1 MVIYMK
7 KDTGKLIE
15 ELNLCPDFHSFYCE
29 NKNYIVES
37 SLSELL
43 SQMMQD
49 KGLRRADVIHASEL
63 SEVYAYQ
70 IFSGL
75 RMPTR
80 KKLLALA
87 VGMKLTVDE
96 VQRVL
101 KQAGYPSLYIK
112 LAFDSVVLY
121 GIHKHL
127 SVCEIN
133 QMLFE
138 YDQECIG

>member
-1 MVIYMK
+1 MK
-7 KDTGKLIE
+7 VKKTTQLLE
-15 ELNLCPDFHSFYCE
+15 ELSRCADFQAFYQ
-29 NKNYIVES
+29 KNQDCLLRA
-37 SLSELL
+37 SLAELL
-43 SQMMQD
+43 EELMQRHD
-49 KGLRRADVIHASEL
+49 LHKSDVIRDSEL

-121 GIHKHL
+121 GIHKRL
-127 SVCEIN
+127 SVWEIN